1 MDDAAYF
8 RALPK
13 AELHLHL
20 DGSVRP
26 ATVLDLAT
34 ADGVPVPTT
43 DLKRLRAHL
52 EATEETPS
60 LTAYI
65 AYFQL
70 PIAIM
75 QTVPALER
83 VTYELCQDLAAD
95 GVRYAEIRYAPWL
108 HVNRGLSLT
117 DVIRATLN
125 GLRAGQA
132 ETGLAGGLIIT
143 ALRTMP
149 PDQNVT
155 LAQAAGGFV
164 GEGVVGFDLAGDE
177 AGHPPG
183 THEDAFRAAR
193 SLGLNLT
200 IHAGEGAGPE
210 SVRQAIALGAMRIG
224 HGVRARQDPE
234 VVEMARENG
243 VEFDTAPTSNV
254 QTKAVPRLEDH
265 PLLAYFRTGIRVTIS
280 TDSRTVSRTT
290 LTNEYLKVATVL
302 GGSRADIW
310 AMNLQAL
317 DGAFAEPALKSRL
330 RREFS
335 EAEARLAASKKAR
348 RQSSGNSAT
357 GRGE

>member
-8 RALPK
+8 RAIPK

-26 ATVLDLAT
+26 VTVLDLAA
-34 ADGVPVPTT
+34 ADGVPLPTT
-43 DLKRLRAHL
+43 DLERLRAHL
-52 EATEETPS
+52 EASEDTPS
-60 LTAYI
+60 LLAYI
-65 AYFQL
+65 AYFEL
-70 PIAIM
+70 PIAVM
-75 QTVPALER
+75 QTVAALER

-108 HVNRGLSLT
+108 HVNRGLSLS

-143 ALRTMP
+143 AMRTMP
-149 PDQNVT
+149 PDQNVA
-155 LAQAAGGFV
+155 LAQAAGHFV

-183 THEDAFRAAR
+183 THEDAFRVAR

-200 IHAGEGAGPE
+200 IHAGEGAGAE
-210 SVRQAIALGAMRIG
+210 SVRQAIALGALRIG

-254 QTKAVPRLEDH
+254 QTKAVPRLDDH
-265 PLLAYFRTGIRVTIS
+265 PLLEYFRAGNKVTIS

-310 AMNLQAL
+310 AMNLQAVE
-317 DGAFAEPALKSRL
+317 GAFADAPLKARL
-330 RREFS
+330 RQQFRET
-335 EAEARLAASKKAR
+335 EARLQAPKKAR
-348 RQSSGNSAT
+348 R
-357 GRGE
+357 

>member
-8 RALPK
+8 RAIPK

-20 DGSVRP
+20 DGSVRS
-26 ATVLDLAT
+26 ATVLDLAMV
-34 ADGVPVPTT
+34 DRVPLPTT
-43 DLKRLRAHL
+43 DLHLLRAHL
-52 EATEETPS
+52 EATDDTPS
-60 LTAYI
+60 LAAYI
-65 AYFQL
+65 TYFEL
-70 PIAIM
+70 PIAVM
-75 QTVPALER
+75 QTTPALER

-108 HVNRGLSLT
+108 HVKRGLSLA
-117 DVIRATLN
+117 DVIQATIN

-132 ETGLAGGLIIT
+132 ATGLAGGLIIT

-149 PDQNVT
+149 PDQNVA
-155 LAQAAGGFV
+155 LAQAAGRFV

-183 THEDAFRAAR
+183 THEDAFRVAR

-200 IHAGEGAGPE
+200 IHAGEGAGAE

-254 QTKAVPRLEDH
+254 QTKAVARLEDH
-265 PLLAYFRTGIRVTIS
+265 PLLEYFRAGIKVTIS

-290 LTNEYLKVATVL
+290 LTGEYLKVATVL

-310 AMNLQAL
+310 AMNLQAV
-317 DGAFAEPALKSRL
+317 DGAFAEPALKARL
-330 RREFS
+330 RQEFR
-335 EAEARLAASKKAR
+335 EAEARLTASKKAR
-348 RQSSGNSAT
+348 R
-357 GRGE
+357 

>member
-1 MDDAAYF
+1 MDDTDYF
-8 RALPK
+8 RAIPK

-20 DGSVRP
+20 DGSLRP
-26 ATVLDLAT
+26 VTVVDLAA
-34 ADGVPVPTT
+34 ADGVPLPTS
-43 DLKRLRAHL
+43 DVQRLRAYL
-52 EATEETPS
+52 EASEDTPS
-60 LTAYI
+60 LMAYI

-70 PIAIM
+70 PIAVM
-75 QTVPALER
+75 QTVAALER

-108 HVNRGLSLT
+108 HVNRGLSLS

-143 ALRTMP
+143 AMRTMA
-149 PDQNVT
+149 PDQNVA
-155 LAQAAGGFV
+155 LAQAAGRLV

-200 IHAGEGAGPE
+200 IHAGEGAGAE
-210 SVRQAIALGAMRIG
+210 SVRQAIALGALRIG

-243 VEFDTAPTSNV
+243 VEFDTAPSSNV

-265 PLLAYFRTGIRVTIS
+265 PLLEFFRAGLKVTIS

-317 DGAFAEPALKSRL
+317 EGAFADAPLKARL
-330 RREFS
+330 RQEFT
-335 EAEARLAASKKAR
+335 ETEARLQAPKKAR
-348 RQSSGNSAT
+348 R
-357 GRGE
+357 

>member
-8 RALPK
+8 HALPK

-26 ATVLDLAT
+26 ATVLDLA
-34 ADGVPVPTT
+34 AKDGVPLPTT
-43 DLKRLRAHL
+43 DLPRLRAQI
-52 EATEETPS
+52 EATDDTPS

-65 AYFQL
+65 AYFDLQ
-70 PIAIM
+70 IAVM

-108 HVNRGLSLT
+108 HITRGLSVS
-117 DVIRATLN
+117 DVIRATLS

-132 ETGLAGGLIIT
+132 KTGLAGGLIIT

-149 PDQNVT
+149 PDRNVE
-155 LAQAAGGFV
+155 LAQAAGRLV
-164 GEGVVGFDLAGDE
+164 GEGVVGFELAGDV

-210 SVRQAIALGAMRIG
+210 SVRQAIALGALRIG
-224 HGVRARQDPE
+224 HGIRAREDPE

-265 PLLAYFRTGIRVTIS
+265 PLLQFFRAGIKVTIS

-302 GGSRADIW
+302 GASRADIW
-310 AMNLQAL
+310 AMNLQAV
-317 DGAFAEPALKSRL
+317 DGAFAEPALKARL
-330 RREFS
+330 RQEFS
-335 EAEARLAASKKAR
+335 EAEARLAASKKTR
-348 RQSSGNSAT
+348 R
-357 GRGE
+357 

>member
-8 RALPK
+8 HALPK

-34 ADGVPVPTT
+34 TDGVPLPTT
-43 DLKRLRAHL
+43 DLPRLRAHL
-52 EATEETPS
+52 EATDDTPS

-65 AYFQL
+65 AFFDLQ
-70 PIAIM
+70 IAVM

-83 VTYELCQDLAAD
+83 ITYELCLDLAAD

-108 HVNRGLSLT
+108 HVTRGLSLA
-117 DVIRATLN
+117 DVMRATLN
-125 GLRAGQA
+125 GLHAGQA

-149 PDQNVT
+149 PDQNVD
-155 LAQAAGGFV
+155 LAEAAGRLV

-210 SVRQAIALGAMRIG
+210 SVRQAIALGALRIG

-234 VVEMARENG
+234 VVEMAREQG
-243 VEFDTAPTSNV
+243 VEFDMAPTSNV

-265 PLLAYFRTGIRVTIS
+265 PLLEYFRAGIKVTIS

-302 GGSRADIW
+302 GATRADIW

-317 DGAFAEPALKSRL
+317 EGAFADAPLKARL
-330 RREFS
+330 TQEFRQT
-335 EAEARLAASKKAR
+335 EARLTASKKAR
-348 RQSSGNSAT
+348 R
-357 GRGE
+357 